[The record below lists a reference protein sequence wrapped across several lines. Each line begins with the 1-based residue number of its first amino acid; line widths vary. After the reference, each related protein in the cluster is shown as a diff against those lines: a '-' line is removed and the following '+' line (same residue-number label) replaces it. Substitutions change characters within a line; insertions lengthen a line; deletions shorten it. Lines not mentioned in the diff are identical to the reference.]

1 MRNENLIIIKKLRAQ
16 KLIYL
21 VLQAELE
28 KFSIQFTSEKMNL
41 SQAWGEWAF
50 WEKRQRFSRPESWDR
65 PGKKKVTIS

>member
-28 KFSIQFTSEKMNL
+28 KFSIQFTSVKMNL
-41 SQAWGEWAF
+41 SQAGGEWTF
-50 WEKRQRFSRPESWDR
+50 
-65 PGKKKVTIS
+65 